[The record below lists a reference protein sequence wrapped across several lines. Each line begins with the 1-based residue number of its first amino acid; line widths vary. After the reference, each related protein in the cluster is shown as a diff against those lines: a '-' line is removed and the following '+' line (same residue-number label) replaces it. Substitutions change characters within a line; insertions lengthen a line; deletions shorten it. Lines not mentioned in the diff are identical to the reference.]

1 MSAHTPGPYGVP
13 PWATGISIDGGPV
26 IPLSLI
32 AAAPVLLEALDNAT
46 AALESVM
53 VHFQGRMPHG
63 DVIGRRKVL
72 DAARAA
78 IRAARG
84 ESQ

>member
-32 AAAPVLLEALDNAT
+32 AAAPVLLEALI
-46 AALESVM
+46 M
-53 VHFQGRMPHG
+53 
-63 DVIGRRKVL
+63 RRL
-72 DAARAA
+72 H
-78 IRAARG
+78 
-84 ESQ
+84 